1 MNKKISL
8 GLAISLIAIASAVT
22 FILTSF
28 FSLQSFNRTI
38 FGVNEQAKKYNAL
51 QAVDSYVRENFYGD
65 IDENS
70 IIDGILKGY
79 ISGLD
84 DRYSR
89 YLTADEYIDEK
100 SDNAGEMTGLGLTLE
115 EDESGYIR
123 IVDIMPDSPVSETE
137 IKPDDLIVAVE
148 GTDVSEMGFSKS
160 IESMSGTEGTD
171 ITLTVRRDGVD
182 KNYTLTRRPIE
193 IVTVTGEMLNNYI
206 GYIKITGFK
215 QNTSQQFIDI
225 LERLTLNGA
234 KGIIF
239 DVRENGGGLLD
250 ALEDCLDPLLPEGI
264 IATAE
269 YNDSHT
275 ETIVYSDES
284 EINLPVVVL
293 VNGHTASAAELFAA
307 SLKDFGKAE
316 LIGSQTYGKG
326 VMQTTTELANGGA
339 VILTI
344 AKYKTAV
351 SECYDGIGI
360 TPDYVVGNE
369 NENIDEQYNKAIEI
383 ISGKIN

>member
-360 TPDYVVGNE
+360 TPDYVVENE

>member
-79 ISGLD
+79 VSGLD

-100 SDNAGEMTGLGLTLE
+100 SDNAGEMTGLGFTLE

-123 IVDIMPDSPVSETE
+123 IVDIMPDSPVSETA
-137 IKPDDLIVAVE
+137 IKPDDFIVAVE
-148 GTDVSEMGFSKS
+148 GADVSEIGFSKS

-269 YNDSHT
+269 YSDSHT

-293 VNGHTASAAELFAA
+293 VNGHTASAAELFA
-307 SLKDFGKAE
+307 
-316 LIGSQTYGKG
+316 
-326 VMQTTTELANGGA
+326 
-339 VILTI
+339 
-344 AKYKTAV
+344 
-351 SECYDGIGI
+351 
-360 TPDYVVGNE
+360 
-369 NENIDEQYNKAIEI
+369 
-383 ISGKIN
+383 

>member
-79 ISGLD
+79 VSGLD

-123 IVDIMPDSPVSETE
+123 IVDIMPDSPVSETA
-137 IKPDDLIVAVE
+137 IKPDDFIVAVE
-148 GTDVSEMGFSKS
+148 GADVSEIGFSKS

-269 YNDSHT
+269 YSDSHT

-326 VMQTTTELANGGA
+326 VMQTTTELVNGGA
-339 VILTI
+339 VVLTI

-360 TPDYVVGNE
+360 TPDYVVENE